1 VKDDE
6 RRIYLTIDL
15 ALRVGDLVLSSGAG
29 AADTTA
35 TMLAVTSAA
44 GLRNCEVDVT
54 FTSVTISYQGEP
66 DTPPETHMRQVA
78 YRGTDYSRLT
88 DVDHLVRSFAAGEI
102 GVEDARKE
110 LATITSTGHPYPR
123 WASILGWGG
132 MAGFAGIVIGGDWL
146 VFVVAFASGVLVETI
161 NRKIASRR
169 IPSFYQQVIGGFLAT
184 VIALGVR
191 AVFPGTQASLIVAS
205 VIILLLAGMAIVG
218 AVQDALTGFYV
229 TASARSFE
237 AILLTGGIIGGVA
250 GGLGLAQRFGLNL
263 SVQAFAPL
271 GLDYLPTAML
281 SAGAMSAAFACAV
294 YVPPRALL
302 PIALIGAAGQLPF
315 RPAIE
320 LGFGSAWASALSAL
334 TVGLVS
340 YSVAGRVRVPP
351 LVVVVSGIVPLLPGL
366 SIYRGLFQLFQA
378 NVLGVTSLFTAIGI
392 AVGIAA
398 GVLLGEYI
406 AQPLRREARRLET
419 RLSGPR
425 LVGPMRPKRRP
436 RRSPAEREA
445 GAA

>member
-1 VKDDE
+1 MSDDQ
-6 RRIYLTIDL
+6 RSIYLTIDL
-15 ALRVGDLVLSSGAG
+15 ALRVGELVLASGAG

-35 TMLAVTSAA
+35 TMLSVTAAA

-54 FTSVTISYQGEP
+54 FTSLTISYQGEP
-66 DTPPETHMRQVA
+66 DAPPETHMRQVR
-78 YRGTDYSRLT
+78 YRALDYTHLT
-88 DVDHLVRSFAAGEI
+88 SIDHLVGSFAAGEV

-110 LATITSTGHPYPR
+110 LATIISAGHPYPK
-123 WASILGWGG
+123 WASILAWGSF
-132 MAGFAGIVIGGDWL
+132 AGFAGILIGGGPL
-146 VFVVAFASGVLVETI
+146 VFLVAFASGVLIDTI
-161 NRKIASRR
+161 NRQVERRR

-184 VIALGVR
+184 VIALGVGELL
-191 AVFPGTQASLIVAS
+191 PGARSSLIVAA

-237 AILLTGGIIGGVA
+237 ALLLTGGIIGGIA
-250 GGLGLAQRFGLNL
+250 GGLGLMSSFGLEL
-263 SVQAFAPL
+263 SVQPFAPL
-271 GLDYLPTAML
+271 GLGYLPIAAL
-281 SAGAMSAAFACAV
+281 SSGAASAAFAFACFA
-294 YVPPRALL
+294 PPRALL
-302 PIALIGAAGQLPF
+302 PVGLIGAASQIAY

-320 LGFGSAWASALSAL
+320 LGLGAAWGSAMAALF
-334 TVGLVS
+334 VGMVS

-366 SIYRGLFQLFQA
+366 STYRGLFQLFQG
-378 NVLGVTSLFTAIGI
+378 NVLGVTSLFAAVGI

-398 GVLLGEYI
+398 GVILGEYI

-436 RRSPAEREA
+436 RKSVGER
-445 GAA
+445 GDAA

>member
-1 VKDDE
+1 MNDDE

-44 GLRNCEVDVT
+44 GLRNCEIDVT

-66 DTPPETHMRQVA
+66 DTPPETHMRQVR
-78 YRGTDYSRLT
+78 YRGTDYSHLT
-88 DVDHLVRSFAAGEI
+88 AVDHLVRSFAAGRI

-110 LATITSTGHPYPR
+110 LATITSIGHPYPK
-123 WASILGWGG
+123 WASILGWGS
-132 MAGFAGIVIGGDWL
+132 MAGFAGILIGGDWL
-146 VFVVAFASGVLVETI
+146 VFIVAFASGVVVDTI

-191 AVFPGTQASLIVAS
+191 AVFPETQASLIVAA

-271 GLDYLPTAML
+271 GLAHLPTAML
-281 SAGAMSAAFACAV
+281 SAGALSAAFAFAV
-294 YVPPRALL
+294 FAPPRALL
-302 PIALIGAAGQLPF
+302 PIALIGAVGQLPF

-320 LGFGSAWASALSAL
+320 LGLGSAWASALSAL

-340 YSVAGRVRVPP
+340 YAVAGRVRVPP

-419 RLSGPR
+419 RLAGPR

-436 RRSPAEREA
+436 RRSVAEKEA
-445 GAA
+445 GTA

>member
-1 VKDDE
+1 MNDDE
-6 RRIYLTIDL
+6 RRVYLTIDL

-44 GLRNCEVDVT
+44 GLRNCEIDVT
-54 FTSVTISYQGEP
+54 FTSVTVSYQGEP
-66 DTPPETHMRQVA
+66 DTPPETHMRQVQ
-78 YRGTDYSRLT
+78 YRTTDYTHLT
-88 DVDHLVRSFAAGEI
+88 LVDHLVRSFAAGEV

-110 LATITSTGHPYPR
+110 LAAITSVGHPYPQ
-123 WASILGWGG
+123 WASILGWGS
-132 MAGFAGIVIGGDWL
+132 MAGFAGILIGGDWL
-146 VFVVAFASGVLVETI
+146 VFVVAFASGTLIETI
-161 NRKIASRR
+161 NRKIARRR
-169 IPSFYQQVIGGFLAT
+169 IPNFYQQVIGGFLAT
-184 VIALGVR
+184 VIALCVR
-191 AVFPGTQASLIVAS
+191 AAFPETRVSLIVAA

-218 AVQDALTGFYV
+218 AVQDAMTGFYV

-237 AILLTGGIIGGVA
+237 AILLTGGIIGGIA
-250 GGLGLAQRFGLNL
+250 GGLGLAQRFGLSL
-263 SVQAFAPL
+263 SVQAYAPL
-271 GLDYLPTAML
+271 GLEHLPAAML
-281 SAGAMSAAFACAV
+281 SAGALSAAFAFAV
-294 YVPPRALL
+294 FAPPRALL
-302 PIALIGAAGQLPF
+302 PIALIGALGQLPF

-320 LGFGSAWASALSAL
+320 LGLGQAWASAISAL

-366 SIYRGLFQLFQA
+366 TIYRGLFQLFQA

-436 RRSPAEREA
+436 RGSVAEKES
-445 GAA
+445 GTT